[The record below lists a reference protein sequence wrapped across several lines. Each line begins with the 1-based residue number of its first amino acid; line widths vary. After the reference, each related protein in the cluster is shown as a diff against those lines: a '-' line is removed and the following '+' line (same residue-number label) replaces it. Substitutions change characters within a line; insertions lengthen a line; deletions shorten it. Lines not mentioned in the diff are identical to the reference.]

1 MLLSRGDLHVFR
13 KTPEHLNWAFDRRA
27 MAGFSIITTALAA
40 DQDQ

>member
-1 MLLSRGDLHVFR
+1 VAADLDVFWIDIR
-13 KTPEHLNWAFDRRA
+13 TPKLAAFARHA